1 LPPVD
6 DHPSERLS
14 EADPA
19 PPGPTLDLGPGS
31 GASAGPSA
39 GYRVLA
45 RKYRPATFAD
55 LIGQEAMVRTL
66 TNALASGRLAH
77 AFMLSGVRGIGK
89 TTTARIIARAL
100 NCIGPDGNGEP
111 TASPCGVCQHCTAIA
126 ADRHMDVIEMDAASR
141 TGVDEIRELLDGV
154 RYRPTSARYKIYII
168 DEVHMLSRNAFN
180 ALLKTLEE
188 PPEHVRFVFA
198 TTEIRKVPITVLSR
212 CQRFDLRRIDQERLA
227 RHLADIAGREG
238 ADVDPAALH
247 LLARAAD
254 GSVRDALSLLD
265 QAIAHAGGSVDDET
279 VRRMLGLADRTVTYD
294 LADAVLRGAIA
305 EALALVAAQYRAGA
319 DPAEMLSDLLDLTHW
334 CTRIKVDPACLEAP
348 GVAEA
353 ERIRGREIAER
364 LSMAEA
370 TRLWQMLLKGLG
382 EVRTAPS
389 PLQAAEMV
397 LIRIAYASRLPTPAE
412 ALSGAKPVPAGSGS
426 AGAARP
432 SAAAPASASK
442 APEAIS
448 VGSARPE
455 GAPGPP
461 GPAVASMARAAPA
474 ALAVAPSPRAETEPQ
489 PPPAP
494 APAGDAPERAPGD
507 GAGDAAGRSL
517 ASFAA
522 VVDLAREEREA
533 ILYGH
538 LIADVHL
545 VRFAPPRIEIRLS
558 DGASGDLVRRLRE
571 FLGRQTGRPWLV
583 TVSHEPGEPTL
594 LEQRRR
600 LEAERRLQVAADPL
614 VKAVLAAFPGARLGE
629 IHTAAPA
636 PLADPATGEGD
647 DGLADEP
654 AEAEGED
661 FAAEDESAEFAA
673 GDVGLDT

>member
-1 LPPVD
+1 LSPAD

-14 EADPA
+14 KADPA
-19 PPGPTLDLGPGS
+19 PPVPATDLGLAPGVT
-31 GASAGPSA
+31 AGPSA

-100 NCIGPDGNGEP
+100 NCIGPDGGGEP
-111 TASPCGVCQHCTAIA
+111 TASPCGVCRHCAAIA

-227 RHLADIAGREG
+227 GHLADIAGREG
-238 ADVDPAALH
+238 AHVDPAALH

-265 QAIAHAGGSVDDET
+265 QAIAHAGGSVGDET

-319 DPAEMLSDLLDLTHW
+319 DPVEILSDLLDLTHW
-334 CTRIKVDPACLEAP
+334 CTRIKVDPACVEAP
-348 GVAEA
+348 GAAEA
-353 ERIRGREIAER
+353 ERVRGSEIAER

-412 ALSGAKPVPAGSGS
+412 ALGGAPPVRGSGG
-426 AGAARP
+426 AGAAGAGRPAAAAPAAAPRAAEAKAAAPGGAARP
-432 SAAAPASASK
+432 ERSPL
-442 APEAIS
+442 PQ
-448 VGSARPE
+448 
-455 GAPGPP
+455 
-461 GPAVASMARAAPA
+461 GPATASMAAGAPA
-474 ALAVAPSPRAETEPQ
+474 ALAVAPAPRAEAELR

-494 APAGDAPERAPGD
+494 AAASKSPDRAGGD
-507 GAGDAAGRSL
+507 DAADLPGRPL

-558 DGASGDLVRRLRE
+558 EGASGDLVRRLRE
-571 FLGRQTGRPWLV
+571 FLGRQTGQPWLV
-583 TVSHEPGEPTL
+583 TVSHEPGAPTL
-594 LEQRRR
+594 LEQRQR
-600 LEAERRLQVAADPL
+600 LEADRRREVAADPL
-614 VKAVLAAFPGARLGE
+614 VRAVLAAFPGARLGE

-636 PLADPATGEGD
+636 PSADAAGSGDD
-647 DGLADEP
+647 DGLVDEP
-654 AEAEGED
+654 AEADAEEV
-661 FAAEDESAEFAA
+661 AAED
-673 GDVGLDT
+673 DVGLE

>member
-1 LPPVD
+1 
-6 DHPSERLS
+6 
-14 EADPA
+14 
-19 PPGPTLDLGPGS
+19 
-31 GASAGPSA
+31 
-39 GYRVLA
+39 
-45 RKYRPATFAD
+45 
-55 LIGQEAMVRTL
+55 
-66 TNALASGRLAH
+66 
-77 AFMLSGVRGIGK
+77 
-89 TTTARIIARAL
+89 
-100 NCIGPDGNGEP
+100 
-111 TASPCGVCQHCTAIA
+111 
-126 ADRHMDVIEMDAASR
+126 
-141 TGVDEIRELLDGV
+141 
-154 RYRPTSARYKIYII
+154 
-168 DEVHMLSRNAFN
+168 
-180 ALLKTLEE
+180 
-188 PPEHVRFVFA
+188 
-198 TTEIRKVPITVLSR
+198 
-212 CQRFDLRRIDQERLA
+212 
-227 RHLADIAGREG
+227 
-238 ADVDPAALH
+238 
-247 LLARAAD
+247 
-254 GSVRDALSLLD
+254 
-265 QAIAHAGGSVDDET
+265 
-279 VRRMLGLADRTVTYD
+279 
-294 LADAVLRGAIA
+294 
-305 EALALVAAQYRAGA
+305 
-319 DPAEMLSDLLDLTHW
+319 
-334 CTRIKVDPACLEAP
+334 
-348 GVAEA
+348 VAEA

-412 ALSGAKPVPAGSGS
+412 ALSGAKPVPAGGGS
-426 AGAARP
+426 AR
-432 SAAAPASASK
+432 AAAPASGLG
-442 APEAIS
+442 APSAGS
-448 VGSARPE
+448 TAAGSATPVAPGRPE
-455 GAPGPP
+455 GAPGPQ
-461 GPAVASMARAAPA
+461 GPAVASMTRAAPA
-474 ALAVAPSPRAETEPQ
+474 ALAVAPSPRAEAEPQ

-494 APAGDAPERAPGD
+494 AAAADAPGSSPGD

-558 DGASGDLVRRLRE
+558 EGASGDLVRRLRE

-647 DGLADEP
+647 DGLADEL
-654 AEAEGED
+654 AEAEGGD
-661 FAAEDESAEFAA
+661 FAAED
-673 GDVGLDT
+673 DVGLDD

>member
-1 LPPVD
+1 LPPAD

-14 EADPA
+14 EADQA
-19 PPGPTLDLGPGS
+19 PPGATPELGLGS
-31 GASAGPSA
+31 GATGGPSA

-66 TNALASGRLAH
+66 TNALACGRLAH

-100 NCIGPDGNGEP
+100 NCIGPDGEGEP

-154 RYRPTSARYKIYII
+154 RYRPTTARYKIYII

-227 RHLADIAGREG
+227 RHLAEIARREG

-370 TRLWQMLLKGLG
+370 TRLWQMLLKGLA

-412 ALSGAKPVPAGSGS
+412 ALGGALGGAPGGAQPVRGGAA

-432 SAAAPASASK
+432 PAAAPASASRV
-442 APEAIS
+442 PEAS
-448 VGSARPE
+448 SAAPAGSARPE
-455 GAPGPP
+455 RSPGPQ
-461 GPAVASMARAAPA
+461 GPAASMAAAAPA
-474 ALAVAPSPRAETEPQ
+474 ALAVAPSPRAEAQPQ

-494 APAGDAPERAPGD
+494 ADAGGDAPGD
-507 GAGDAAGRSL
+507 SLGDAAGRSL

-558 DGASGDLVRRLRE
+558 EGASGDLVRRLRE

-636 PLADPATGEGD
+636 PSADTASAEGD
-647 DGLADEP
+647 DGLVDEP
-654 AEAEGED
+654 TEADGED
-661 FAAEDESAEFAA
+661 FAAED
-673 GDVGLDT
+673 DVGLD

>member
-1 LPPVD
+1 MPPAD
-6 DHPSERLS
+6 DPSETRDD
-14 EADPA
+14 ADPA
-19 PPGPTLDLGPGS
+19 SAGASLDLGLAPSEGA
-31 GASAGPSA
+31 ASAA

-45 RKYRPATFAD
+45 RKYRPTIFAD

-100 NCIGPDGNGEP
+100 NCIGPDGGGGP
-111 TASPCGVCQHCTAIA
+111 TPSPCGVCQHCAAIA

-238 ADVDPAALH
+238 AVIQPAALH

-265 QAIAHAGGSVDDET
+265 QAIAHAGGNVDDET

-294 LADAVLRGAIA
+294 LADALLRGAIA
-305 EALALVAAQYRAGA
+305 EALELVAAQYRAGA
-319 DPAEMLSDLLDLTHW
+319 DPVEILSDMLDLTHW
-334 CTRIKVDPACLEAP
+334 CTRIKVDPACLDAP
-348 GVAEA
+348 GLAEA
-353 ERIRGREIAER
+353 ERVRGREIAER
-364 LSMAEA
+364 LSMGEA
-370 TRLWQMLLKGLG
+370 ARLWQMLLKGLG
-382 EVRTAPS
+382 EVRTAPA

-412 ALSGAKPVPAGSGS
+412 ALSGAAPLRGGSGPERPGGAPAGTGS
-426 AGAARP
+426 P
-432 SAAAPASASK
+432 AAASAPRATS
-442 APEAIS
+442 S
-448 VGSARPE
+448 RPE
-455 GAPGPP
+455 PSPAPQ
-461 GPAVASMARAAPA
+461 GPAVTMAAAASLPRPAPLARAEA
-474 ALAVAPSPRAETEPQ
+474 ALEP
-489 PPPAP
+489 PPPA
-494 APAGDAPERAPGD
+494 APG
-507 GAGDAAGRSL
+507 AAEAAGRL
-517 ASFAA
+517 PESFAA

-538 LIADVHL
+538 LVADVHL
-545 VRFAPPRIEIRLS
+545 VCFAPPQIEIRLG

-571 FLGRQTGRPWLV
+571 FLGRQTGQPWLV
-583 TVSHEPGEPTL
+583 TISHEPGEPTL

-600 LEAERRLQVAADPL
+600 IEAERRRAVAADPL
-614 VKAVLAAFPGARLGE
+614 VKAVLAAFPGSRLGE
-629 IHTAAPA
+629 IHAATPAAAAGAGTADA
-636 PLADPATGEGD
+636 ADGPDAGD
-647 DGLADEP
+647 DA
-654 AEAEGED
+654 GED
-661 FAAEDESAEFAA
+661 GDGDGNVDEDLDGDVFGAED
-673 GDVGLDT
+673 DVGLD

>member
-1 LPPVD
+1 MPPAD
-6 DHPSERLS
+6 DHPSETLS
-14 EADPA
+14 QADPA
-19 PPGPTLDLGPGS
+19 SAGPTLELGLEAS
-31 GASAGPSA
+31 GGPSA

-45 RKYRPATFAD
+45 RKYRPTIFAD

-100 NCIGPDGNGEP
+100 NCIGPDGGGGP

-227 RHLADIAGREG
+227 QHLADIAGREG
-238 ADVDPAALH
+238 AGVDPAALH

-294 LADAVLRGAIA
+294 LADALLRGAIA

-319 DPAEMLSDLLDLTHW
+319 DPVEMLSDLLDLTHW

-353 ERIRGREIAER
+353 ERVRGREIAGR

-412 ALSGAKPVPAGSGS
+412 ALSGAKPVPAGAGSGS
-426 AGAARP
+426 PAAG
-432 SAAAPASASK
+432 SAAPAA
-442 APEAIS
+442 
-448 VGSARPE
+448 GSAAPAAAGRPE
-455 GAPGPP
+455 PSALSR
-461 GPAVASMARAAPA
+461 GPAATTMAATAPA
-474 ALAVAPSPRAETEPQ
+474 ALAVAPAVRAETSASHRLD
-489 PPPAP
+489 PPLRQRVRSKALPPSSISPA
-494 APAGDAPERAPGD
+494 
-507 GAGDAAGRSL
+507 RS
-517 ASFAA
+517 
-522 VVDLAREEREA
+522 ARRSSTA
-533 ILYGH
+533 IWSPTFTLS
-538 LIADVHL
+538 IS
-545 VRFAPPRIEIRLS
+545 PRRGS
-558 DGASGDLVRRLRE
+558 R
-571 FLGRQTGRPWLV
+571 
-583 TVSHEPGEPTL
+583 
-594 LEQRRR
+594 
-600 LEAERRLQVAADPL
+600 
-614 VKAVLAAFPGARLGE
+614 
-629 IHTAAPA
+629 
-636 PLADPATGEGD
+636 
-647 DGLADEP
+647 
-654 AEAEGED
+654 
-661 FAAEDESAEFAA
+661 SA
-673 GDVGLDT
+673 

>member
-1 LPPVD
+1 
-6 DHPSERLS
+6 
-14 EADPA
+14 
-19 PPGPTLDLGPGS
+19 
-31 GASAGPSA
+31 
-39 GYRVLA
+39 
-45 RKYRPATFAD
+45 
-55 LIGQEAMVRTL
+55 
-66 TNALASGRLAH
+66 
-77 AFMLSGVRGIGK
+77 
-89 TTTARIIARAL
+89 
-100 NCIGPDGNGEP
+100 
-111 TASPCGVCQHCTAIA
+111 
-126 ADRHMDVIEMDAASR
+126 
-141 TGVDEIRELLDGV
+141 
-154 RYRPTSARYKIYII
+154 
-168 DEVHMLSRNAFN
+168 
-180 ALLKTLEE
+180 
-188 PPEHVRFVFA
+188 
-198 TTEIRKVPITVLSR
+198 
-212 CQRFDLRRIDQERLA
+212 
-227 RHLADIAGREG
+227 
-238 ADVDPAALH
+238 
-247 LLARAAD
+247 
-254 GSVRDALSLLD
+254 
-265 QAIAHAGGSVDDET
+265 
-279 VRRMLGLADRTVTYD
+279 
-294 LADAVLRGAIA
+294 
-305 EALALVAAQYRAGA
+305 
-319 DPAEMLSDLLDLTHW
+319 
-334 CTRIKVDPACLEAP
+334 
-348 GVAEA
+348 
-353 ERIRGREIAER
+353 
-364 LSMAEA
+364 MAEA

-412 ALSGAKPVPAGSGS
+412 ALSGAKPVRAGGGA
-426 AGAARP
+426 AGAGRP

-442 APEAIS
+442 ATDA
-448 VGSARPE
+448 GSATPVAPGWPE
-455 GAPGPP
+455 GSPAPQ

-474 ALAVAPSPRAETEPQ
+474 ALAVAPSPRAEAEPQ

-494 APAGDAPERAPGD
+494 AAAADAPADAPGAAPGD

-636 PLADPATGEGD
+636 PSADPATGDGD

-661 FAAEDESAEFAA
+661 IAAED
-673 GDVGLDT
+673 DVGLDD

>member
-1 LPPVD
+1 MPPAD
-6 DHPSERLS
+6 DHPSETLS
-14 EADPA
+14 QADPA
-19 PPGPTLDLGPGS
+19 LAGPTLELGLGAS
-31 GASAGPSA
+31 GAPSA

-45 RKYRPATFAD
+45 RKYRPAIFAD

-100 NCIGPDGNGEP
+100 NCIGADGNGGP

-238 ADVDPAALH
+238 AGVDPAALH

-294 LADAVLRGAIA
+294 LADALLRGAIA

-319 DPAEMLSDLLDLTHW
+319 DPVEMLGDLLDLTHW

-353 ERIRGREIAER
+353 ERVRGREIAER

-382 EVRTAPS
+382 EVRTAPA

-412 ALSGAKPVPAGSGS
+412 ALSGAKPVPAAAGSARAAGAAAGSGAPAAGSGS
-426 AGAARP
+426 PAAAARP
-432 SAAAPASASK
+432 EPSAPSQ
-442 APEAIS
+442 
-448 VGSARPE
+448 
-455 GAPGPP
+455 
-461 GPAVASMARAAPA
+461 GPAVTTTMAAAAPA
-474 ALAVAPSPRAETEPQ
+474 ALAVAPAVRAETERE
-489 PPPAP
+489 PPA
-494 APAGDAPERAPGD
+494 GPG
-507 GAGDAAGRSL
+507 AAAAAGRSIQ
-517 ASFAA
+517 SFAA

-538 LIADVHL
+538 LVADVHL
-545 VRFAPPRIEIRLS
+545 VHFAPPRIEIRLS

-571 FLGRQTGRPWLV
+571 FLGRQTGQPWLV
-583 TVSHEPGEPTL
+583 TVSHEAGEPTL

-600 LEAERRLQVAADPL
+600 LEAERRLEVAADPL
-614 VKAVLAAFPGARLGE
+614 VQAVLAAFPGARLGE

-636 PLADPATGEGD
+636 AAADVAGGGGD
-647 DGLADEP
+647 DDVADDEQP
-654 AEAEGED
+654 AEADGED
-661 FAAEDESAEFAA
+661 MAAED
-673 GDVGLDT
+673 DVRLDD

>member
-1 LPPVD
+1 MPPAD
-6 DHPSERLS
+6 DPSETRTD
-14 EADPA
+14 ADP
-19 PPGPTLDLGPGS
+19 
-31 GASAGPSA
+31 ASAGPSLDLGLAPGNGAPAA

-45 RKYRPATFAD
+45 RKYRPTIFAD

-100 NCIGPDGNGEP
+100 NCIGPDGGGGP
-111 TASPCGVCQHCTAIA
+111 TPSPCGVCQHCTAIA

-227 RHLADIAGREG
+227 RHLAEIAGREG
-238 ADVDPAALH
+238 AAVEPAALH

-265 QAIAHAGGSVDDET
+265 QAIAHARGNVDDET

-294 LADAVLRGAIA
+294 LTDAVLRGAIA
-305 EALALVAAQYRAGA
+305 EALELVAAQYRAGA
-319 DPAEMLSDLLDLTHW
+319 DPVEILSDMLDLTHW
-334 CTRIKVDPACLEAP
+334 CTRIKVDPACLDAP

-353 ERIRGREIAER
+353 ERVRGREIAER
-364 LSMAEA
+364 LAIGEA
-370 TRLWQMLLKGLG
+370 ARLWQMLLKGLG
-382 EVRTAPS
+382 EVRTAPA

-412 ALSGAKPVPAGSGS
+412 ALSGAAPVRSGPDRAGGASAS
-426 AGAARP
+426 AGAPAASSTARGTSSRSEP
-432 SAAAPASASK
+432 SAGPQGPAVTMAAAAPLPRP
-442 APEAIS
+442 APLARVEA
-448 VGSARPE
+448 ALEPPPPA
-455 GAPGPP
+455 APGP
-461 GPAVASMARAAPA
+461 
-474 ALAVAPSPRAETEPQ
+474 AEAT
-489 PPPAP
+489 
-494 APAGDAPERAPGD
+494 GRLPE
-507 GAGDAAGRSL
+507 
-517 ASFAA
+517 SFAA

-538 LIADVHL
+538 LVADVHL
-545 VRFAPPRIEIRLS
+545 VRFAPPQIEIRLG

-571 FLGRQTGRPWLV
+571 FLGRQTGQPWLV
-583 TVSHEPGEPTL
+583 TISHEPGEPTL

-600 LEAERRLQVAADPL
+600 IEAERRRAAAADPL

-629 IHTAAPA
+629 IHAATPA
-636 PLADPATGEGD
+636 AAAGAGMADAADGPDAGDGAGDGAGD
-647 DGLADEP
+647 DAVGDEDMDMDG
-654 AEAEGED
+654 GE
-661 FAAEDESAEFAA
+661 FGAED
-673 GDVGLDT
+673 DVGLD